1 MGLLTMV
8 LVAGIVITPLSLNPL
23 PVVAQSSM
31 DDGKM
36 AVVGL
41 DGATLQDAP
50 GGKTVAELSAGDV
63 VTAVGRTADNKY
75 LQVEADRGQKGWV
88 ATSSVVVF
96 GIDVLPL
103 VEPPAPPTPT
113 SAPTPT
119 PTPAPP
125 TPTPTTMPT
134 PTVAATAAP
143 AATAATTAAEAPAAA
158 ATTTANSAEAA
169 VDGIIGVVKGNGA
182 DVYDAPDGDSVATL
196 PGADAVTAGGRDADG
211 TWLMVT
217 TLDGTEGWMK
227 AADLVI
233 FGVDE
238 LPDMTATDIAAAPES
253 ATPDV
258 SQSAA
263 VTETTTAQG
272 VVATAEAEETA
283 MAAADLPEASMT
295 GVANVSGSRL
305 NIRSGAGS
313 DYRIIGKAAGGEEL
327 AVAGRSDD
335 NNWLLVLREDL
346 PSGAGWVSAGLV
358 RLDGD
363 IADLPVSAEVLGDG
377 AAPAVTPA
385 PAATQAPSAAA
396 TPAATVAPATT
407 PAPATTQAAAT
418 PAPAPA
424 NASTRTGA
432 TGLTGTLVFQ
442 DGRGSIYVYDLAG
455 GEVRFLTSGFDPAI
469 SDDGSKVTF
478 VRTGDGIYSINIDG
492 SNEQR
497 VHEGGELV
505 TSPKWSPD
513 GNWIVFSRLLGEYK
527 CWDTQFFGCIT
538 LRQLSQNFPGV
549 PPQLLQKSIL
559 SEYDRIALPN
569 FGLAR
574 VNASGGDYRDLPAL
588 DSATAPDWNENGI
601 VYQSKAGIE
610 VTQDKPDGETRA
622 VIQENW
628 DWDPDW
634 APNGGPIVYQS
645 KEGPHWEIFRVNP
658 DGSGQAALTRPVTT
672 LVDQL
677 PSNVAPAYSPDGSQI
692 VFLSNRQDDNEAG
705 AWRLWVMGADGS
717 NQRPLPLDM
726 EIDYAFGGEQ
736 VASWG
741 P

>member
-1 MGLLTMV
+1 MGLLTV
-8 LVAGIVITPLSLNPL
+8 ALVAGFVITPLSLNPA
-23 PVVAQSSM
+23 PVSAQSSM

-41 DGATLQDAP
+41 DGAALQDAP

-63 VTAVGRTADNKY
+63 VTAVGRTEDSKY

-96 GIDVLPL
+96 GIDVLPV

-113 SAPTPT
+113 KAPTPT
-119 PTPAPP
+119 PLPP
-125 TPTPTTMPT
+125 TPTPTAMPT
-134 PTVAATAAP
+134 PTAAATAAP
-143 AATAATTAAEAPAAA
+143 AATAAATTAETPAAA
-158 ATTTANSAEAA
+158 ATTADSADVAT
-169 VDGIIGVVKGNGA
+169 VDGVIGVVKGSGA
-182 DVYDAPDGDSVATL
+182 DLYDAPDGASTATL
-196 PGADAVTAGGRDADG
+196 PGADAVTATGRDADG

-238 LPDMTATDIAAAPES
+238 LPDMTAAEAGAVSER
-253 ATPDV
+253 ATPEV
-258 SQSAA
+258 AESAA
-263 VTETTTAQG
+263 VTTT
-272 VVATAEAEETA
+272 ATAESTAAATEVAETA
-283 MAAADLPEASMT
+283 TAAPAADLPEASMT
-295 GVANVSGSRL
+295 GIANVSGARL

-313 DYRIIGKAAGGEEL
+313 EYRIVGKAAGGEEL

-335 NNWLLVLREDL
+335 NGWLLILREDL
-346 PSGAGWVSAGLV
+346 PSGAGWVAANLV

-363 IADLPVSAEVLGDG
+363 VADLPISAEVVSSG
-377 AAPAVTPA
+377 AAPAASATPAATRAPSTAATPAVSATPAATSAPVATATPA
-385 PAATQAPSAAA
+385 PAAS
-396 TPAATVAPATT
+396 
-407 PAPATTQAAAT
+407 
-418 PAPAPA
+418 
-424 NASTRTGA
+424 STRTTA
-432 TGLTGTLVFQ
+432 TGLSGTLVFQ
-442 DGRGSIYVYDLAG
+442 DGRGSIYVYDLDR
-455 GEVRFLTSGFDPAI
+455 GEVRFLTNGFDPAI
-469 SDDGSKVTF
+469 SRDGSKVTF
-478 VRTGDGIYSINIDG
+478 VRTGDGIYRINIDG

-497 VHEGGELV
+497 VHEGSEFV

-538 LRQLSQNFPGV
+538 LSQLSQNFPGV
-549 PPQLLQKSIL
+549 PPQILQKSIL
-559 SEYDRIALPN
+559 SEYDRVEVPN
-569 FGLAR
+569 YGLAR
-574 VNASGGDYRDLPAL
+574 VSASGGDYRDLPAL
-588 DSATAPDWNENGI
+588 DSATAPDWNEGGI

-610 VTQDKPDGETRA
+610 VTQDKPDGETRS
-622 VIQENW
+622 VMSGNW

-658 DGSGQAALTRPVTT
+658 DGSGQVALTRPVTT

-677 PSNVAPAYSPDGSQI
+677 PSNVAPAYSPDGKQV

-705 AWRLWVMGADGS
+705 AWRLWVMNADGS

-736 VASWG
+736 AASWG